1 MRIENKVV
9 LITGASE
16 GIGAACA
23 GVFRRRGARLC
34 LTARS
39 LDKLQS
45 AAGPSDLIVASD
57 LLEGGAPERV
67 VAETVAR
74 FGRLDVLINNAGA
87 GLYTPAHDSPPEL
100 ARRLFDLNFFAPLE
114 LIRHAVPHMR
124 KQGGGAIVNIS
135 SIAGA
140 VSLPWFTLYSASKSA
155 MIALTDGLRIELRRD
170 SIHCMSVCPGYVR
183 TNFQRNILA
192 GEVPPALGPMRQRW
206 AITAEQCAEDIA
218 NGLERDSRTV
228 VTPRT
233 GWLLIAFA
241 RLFPRLVDRRLEM
254 ALQRRNLKEGSPQA

>member
-1 MRIENKVV
+1 MRVENKVV

-23 GVFRRRGARLC
+23 GVFRERGARLC

-39 LDKLQS
+39 AEKLRS
-45 AAGPSDLIVASD
+45 AAGPRDLVIPAD
-57 LLEGGAPERV
+57 LLDIGATERI

-87 GLYTPAHDSPPEL
+87 GLYTPAHNSPPEL
-100 ARRLFDLNFFAPLE
+100 ARRLFELNFFAPLE

-124 KQGGGAIVNIS
+124 RQGGGAIVNIS

-192 GEVPPALGPMRQRW
+192 GEVPQALGPMRQRW
-206 AITAEQCAEDIA
+206 AITAEECAKAIA
-218 NGLERDSRTV
+218 DGLERNSRTV

-233 GWLLIAFA
+233 GWLLIALA
-241 RLFPRLVDRRLEM
+241 RLFPRLVDRRLES
-254 ALQRRNLKEGSPQA
+254 ALRDQNLKESSPQA